1 MHNSF
6 RRVAIT
12 LLILVTTA
20 LFCLSAGAAEIQ
32 DAFSLLKIRKDN
44 QALAVFEELLQR
56 KPNNCGALWG
66 KAEILRRK
74 RRFQESEIILNQ
86 VLQKNPDYP
95 PALISLA
102 YIRYHDNRLK
112 EALKLTRRALK
123 SKPLSKEN
131 EAMAFMML
139 GTINSKRSSQ
149 GWIINKIQY
158 GTQIKSFFLKA
169 VKIDPGLAEAHL
181 GLGIFYL
188 KAPVIAGGNVD
199 KAIEELTTALRLAPD
214 FATATARL
222 AQAYKKKG
230 DSDKYKI
237 YLRRAEELDSGNEA
251 LKELREQ

>member
-1 MHNSF
+1 MT
-6 RRVAIT
+6 VLTIV
-12 LLILVTTA
+12 LL
-20 LFCLSAGAAEIQ
+20 CLSAGAAEIE
-32 DAFSLLKIRKDN
+32 DAFYLLKIRKDS
-44 QALAVFEELLQR
+44 QALVVFEGLLQR
-56 KPNNCGALWG
+56 EPNNCDALWG

-102 YIRYHDNRLK
+102 YIRYRDNRLK
-112 EALKLTRRALK
+112 EALRLTRRALK
-123 SKPLSKEN
+123 LKALNKEDK
-131 EAMAFMML
+131 AMAFMML

-149 GWIINKIQY
+149 GWVINKIQY

-169 VKIDPGLAEAHL
+169 VKIDPELAEAHL

-188 KAPVIAGGNVD
+188 KAPVIAGGNID

-230 DSDKYKI
+230 DPDNYKI
-237 YLRRAEELDSGNEA
+237 YLQRAEELDSGNEV
-251 LKELREQ
+251 LQELREQ